1 MSAAVRT
8 RSTARVAPVR
18 IGLPPDAELLAR
30 LKDGD
35 ESAFALVLDQWSPG
49 MLRLA
54 RSFVSTPDSAAEVV
68 QDTWLAVLRALEG
81 FEGRSSLRTWVY
93 RILVN
98 TAKRRAARERRNVP
112 MSSLGSAAGDAD
124 PTVDPDRF
132 QGPGEPYPG
141 HWRALPAPWPDLA
154 PSPEQR
160 TLAAELQARLDE
172 ALAGLPERQR
182 AVITLRDV
190 QGRPAEEVCAILE
203 ISSANQ
209 RVLLHRARAH
219 VRAQLEVYLD
229 ARA

>member
-1 MSAAVRT
+1 M
-8 RSTARVAPVR
+8 R
-18 IGLPPDAELLAR
+18 IALPPEAELVGR
-30 LKDGD
+30 LRDGD
-35 ESAFALVLDQWSPG
+35 EAAFALVLDQWSPG

-68 QDTWLAVLRALEG
+68 QDTWLAVLQALDR

-98 TAKRRAARERRNVP
+98 TAKRRAAREHRFVP
-112 MSSLGSAAGDAD
+112 MSSLGSGRADAG

-141 HWRALPAPWPDLA
+141 HWRALPAPWPDLV

-160 TLAAELQARLDE
+160 TLDAELRVRLED
-172 ALAGLPERQR
+172 ALDGLPERQR

-190 QGRPAEEVCAILE
+190 QGRPAEEVCEILE
-203 ISSANQ
+203 ISPANQ

-219 VRAQLEVYLD
+219 VRARLEVYLD

>member
-1 MSAAVRT
+1 M
-8 RSTARVAPVR
+8 RVA
-18 IGLPPDAELLAR
+18 LPPDAELVGR
-30 LKDGD
+30 LRDRD
-35 ESAFALVLDQWSPG
+35 EAAFALVLDQWSPG

-54 RSFVSTPDSAAEVV
+54 RSFVSTPESAAEVV
-68 QDTWLAVLRALEG
+68 QDTWLAVIEALDR

-98 TAKRRAARERRNVP
+98 TAKRRAAREHRNVP
-112 MSSLGSAAGDAD
+112 MSSLGPAAAG

-132 QGPGEPYPG
+132 QGPDEPYPG
-141 HWRALPAPWPDLA
+141 HWRALPTPWPDLV

-160 TLAAELQARLDE
+160 TLDAELQARLED
-172 ALAGLPERQR
+172 ALAGLPDRQR

-219 VRAQLEVYLD
+219 VRARLEVYLD
-229 ARA
+229 AR